1 MPKEILKVLVGSRA
15 HGLNTE
21 SSDWD
26 YRGCFIVPTSE
37 ILSLGYKEKATSW
50 LEGQGEDATAYE
62 LHHFLNLATHSN
74 PSILEVLVSP
84 VVEETIEGRAL
95 TELFPALWNSK
106 DVLNAFGG
114 YSANQR
120 KKFLE
125 EKDGRPWKFAAA
137 YIRVLLLGI
146 ELLRY
151 KTMSVDLMKQEHVFR
166 GNGDSVTAS
175 GYGCAVGALPENL
188 RDALYCV
195 KTGKVGE
202 KDIQKGLVVD
212 WAESLT
218 AKLKEAYEQNPNK
231 VTDVDRVNDFLLKA
245 RKANW

>member
-1 MPKEILKVLVGSRA
+1 MKTILKTLVGSRA
-15 HGLNTE
+15 HGLHTE
-21 SSDWD
+21 KSDYD
-26 YRGCFIVPTSE
+26 YRGVFVVPTSE

-95 TELFPALWNSK
+95 QELFPALWNSK

-125 EKDGRPWKFAAA
+125 DKDGRPWKFAAA
-137 YIRVLLLGI
+137 YVRVLLLGI
-146 ELLRY
+146 ELLNTGKMNVNLNVQEAALGSAGINLGNFAGGLRDY
-151 KTMSVDLMKQEHVFR
+151 IYSIKT
-166 GNGDSVTAS
+166 GNGI
-175 GYGCAVGALPENL
+175 
-188 RDALYCV
+188 
-195 KTGKVGE
+195 KKGE
-202 KDIQKGLVVD
+202 VVD
-212 WAESLT
+212 WAEYLSGQ
-218 AKLKEAYEQNPNK
+218 LKEAYERNPNK
-231 VTDVDRVNDFLLKA
+231 VTDVERVNDFLLKA